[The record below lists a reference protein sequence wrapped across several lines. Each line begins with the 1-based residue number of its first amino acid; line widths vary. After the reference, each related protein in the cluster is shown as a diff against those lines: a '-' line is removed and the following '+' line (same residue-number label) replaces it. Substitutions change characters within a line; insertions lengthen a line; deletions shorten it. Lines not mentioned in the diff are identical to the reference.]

1 MNVRVQVD
9 GQVYEVEI
17 GDLSSRPI
25 QAVVDGERFDVWPEE
40 AAASPVASPVATQ
53 PSVAQAS
60 QPRPGTVSRPAPG
73 NGQTQI
79 VASPLPG
86 DIVAVAVQVGQ
97 TVEAGQLLCTVE
109 SMKMN
114 NAVRSS
120 FAGVVE
126 EVLVT
131 VGSHVN
137 YGQPMLRLRP
147 STAAEG

>member
-17 GDLSSRPI
+17 GDLTSRPI
-25 QAVVDGERFDVWPEE
+25 QAVVGGERFAVWPGE
-40 AAASPVASPVATQ
+40 AAENLAAAPGLQPPVAKAAETR
-53 PSVAQAS
+53 
-60 QPRPGTVSRPAPG
+60 PRLTPT
-73 NGQTQI
+73 NGQAQI

-86 DIVAVAVQVGQ
+86 DIVAVAVQAGQ

-114 NAVRSS
+114 NPVRSP

-131 VGSHVN
+131 VGGHVN
-137 YGQPMLRLRP
+137 YGQAMLRLRP
-147 STAAEG
+147 SPAAEG

>member
-40 AAASPVASPVATQ
+40 AAASPVAAQPPV
-53 PSVAQAS
+53 PQAS

-97 TVEAGQLLCTVE
+97 MVEAGQLLCTVE

-147 STAAEG
+147 STAAEE

>member
-1 MNVRVQVD
+1 MNMRVQVD
-9 GQVYEVEI
+9 GQVYEIEI

-25 QAVVDGERFDVWPEE
+25 QAVVDGEIFEVWPEE
-40 AAASPVASPVATQ
+40 AASPVAAQMT
-53 PSVAQAS
+53 VAQPTIARAFEP
-60 QPRPGTVSRPAPG
+60 QPRTVPRSDPG

-86 DIVAVAVQVGQ
+86 VIVAVAVQAGQ
-97 TVEAGQLLCTVE
+97 TVDVGQLLCTVE

-131 VGSHVN
+131 VGNHVN
-137 YGQPMLRLRP
+137 HGQAMLRLRP

>member
-1 MNVRVQVD
+1 MKMRVQVD
-9 GQVYEVEI
+9 GQTYEVEI

-25 QAVVDGERFDVWPEE
+25 QAVVDGEDFEVWPEE
-40 AAASPVASPVATQ
+40 AAVSPVAAQ

-60 QPRPGTVSRPAPG
+60 QPRPETVSRPVPG
-73 NGQTQI
+73 NGGVQI

-97 TVEAGQLLCTVE
+97 TVEVGQLLCTVE

-137 YGQPMLRLRP
+137 HGQAMLRLRP
-147 STAAEG
+147 SPAAEG